1 MNLLFAWRYFK
12 AKKTTNAINIIAW
25 VSMTAITLI
34 TAAFVVLLS
43 VVNGFEGL
51 VKQLYASFYADVK
64 VMPQTGKFMR
74 ITDAQ
79 WKSVD
84 QLTGI
89 KAWSGVVEEKALIQN
104 GELQTLLQLK
114 GVKDSYFNVTDV
126 PKKIIRGK
134 YSIGTEDQ
142 PQLVL
147 GSALEHAVAVDVEKG
162 IYPLS
167 IYLFK
172 RGVSVNLVDP
182 MEAYAS
188 NQIQPAGTFYI
199 QQDID
204 SKYGFTHI
212 DFMKSMLGLGRNE
225 FSAIEIALKDPNY
238 EKEVLLKLKGIFKT
252 GVVIE
257 TRYEQNRSL
266 YAVMQ
271 MEKWV
276 IYAILTLMLLVA
288 AFTLIGALTMLVME
302 KQKDVQVLRALG
314 ADMQRIQRIFLAEG
328 LLLGGMGAFAGGILG
343 GLVCWLQQTFHLVPL
358 EGGSFII
365 SHYPVDVQA
374 TDMMMVAATVVLVTV
389 AAAYFP
395 SRKAASRQIELKA

>member
-1 MNLLFAWRYFK
+1 MNFLFAWRYFK

-64 VMPQTGKFMR
+64 MIPQSGKLMR
-74 ITDAQ
+74 ITSTQ
-79 WKSVD
+79 WKSIE
-84 QLTGI
+84 QLPGV
-89 KAWSGVVEEKALIQN
+89 KAWSGVVEEKALVQN

-114 GVKDSYFNVTDV
+114 GVSEQYVGVTDV
-126 PKKIIRGK
+126 PKKIIRGN
-134 YSIGTEDQ
+134 YSIGTAEH
-142 PQLVL
+142 PALVL
-147 GSALEHAVAVDVEKG
+147 GSALEHAVAVDVEKSV
-162 IYPLS
+162 YPLS

-172 RGVSVNLVDP
+172 KGVSVNVVDP
-182 MEAYAS
+182 MEAYSA

-204 SKYGFTHI
+204 SKYAFTHI
-212 DFMKSMLGLGRNE
+212 DFMKSMLGLDREQYSAVE
-225 FSAIEIALKDPNY
+225 FGLKDPSY
-238 EKEVLLKLKGIFKT
+238 EKEFLLQLKSIFKT

-257 TRYEQNRSL
+257 TRYQQNRSL

-314 ADMQRIQRIFLAEG
+314 ADLQRIQRIFLTEG
-328 LLLGGMGAFAGGILG
+328 LLLGGMGALAGGLMG
-343 GLVCWLQQTFHLVPL
+343 GLVCWLQQTYKLVPL

-365 SHYPVDVQA
+365 SHYPVDVQV
-374 TDMMMVAATVVLVTV
+374 TDMLMVAGTVILVTV

-395 SRKAASRQIELKA
+395 SRRAASKQIELKA